1 MELNAKL
8 NREKEENKNINKKNN
23 KESDA
28 KNKILI
34 LGILILI
41 VSGLFL
47 SIGLNANNMDY
58 ALSQRIPKLLS
69 IILTGVC
76 ISIST
81 TIFQTITGNKIL
93 TPNVMGLDSLYVLI
107 QTVIVFVLGSS
118 SVFIVNK
125 KYNFIICVG
134 GMILLSSLHYKKMFK
149 KENSNILFLLL
160 VGMIGGTLF
169 SSLSSFMQM
178 VIDPNEY
185 LVLQNKLFAS
195 FNNVN
200 VDILLISIILII
212 LVIPFVCDDLKYLD
226 VINLGRDQA
235 INLGIDYDKLVRKL
249 FVTVSIFISISTALV
264 GPITFLG
271 LLVVNLSRQMITT
284 YKHKYL
290 ISMSVLLSVFI
301 LVTGQLLAERIFNF
315 STPVSVIINLIGG
328 IYFMYLLLKE
338 SRI

>member
-1 MELNAKL
+1 MELNAKVK
-8 NREKEENKNINKKNN
+8 NEENKKINSKRNN
-23 KESDA
+23 KDSEA
-28 KNKILI
+28 KNKIFI
-34 LGILILI
+34 LAVLILI
-41 VSGLFL
+41 VGGLFL

-69 IILTGVC
+69 IVLTATC
-76 ISIST
+76 IAIST
-81 TIFQTITGNKIL
+81 VIFQTITGNKIL

-107 QTVIVFVLGSS
+107 QTLIIFVLGSS
-118 SVFIVNK
+118 SIFSTNK
-125 KYNFIICVG
+125 KYNFVVCVVSMII
-134 GMILLSSLHYKKMFK
+134 LSSLLYKLMFR

-160 VGMIGGTLF
+160 VGMICGTLF

-178 VIDPNEY
+178 IIDPNEY

-200 VDILLISIILII
+200 VDILLISVIFIILT
-212 LVIPFVCDDLKYLD
+212 IPFIYDDLKYLD

-249 FVTVSIFISISTALV
+249 FVVVAIFISISTALV

-271 LLVVNLSRQMITT
+271 LLVVNLSRQMIKS

-290 ISMSVLLSVFI
+290 MTISILLSVFI
-301 LVTGQLLAERIFNF
+301 LVFGQLLAERIFNF

>member
-118 SVFIVNK
+118 SIFIVIEII
-125 KYNFIICVG
+125 YLNF
-134 GMILLSSLHYKKMFK
+134 
-149 KENSNILFLLL
+149 LF
-160 VGMIGGTLF
+160 
-169 SSLSSFMQM
+169 
-178 VIDPNEY
+178 
-185 LVLQNKLFAS
+185 
-195 FNNVN
+195 
-200 VDILLISIILII
+200 
-212 LVIPFVCDDLKYLD
+212 
-226 VINLGRDQA
+226 
-235 INLGIDYDKLVRKL
+235 
-249 FVTVSIFISISTALV
+249 
-264 GPITFLG
+264 
-271 LLVVNLSRQMITT
+271 
-284 YKHKYL
+284 
-290 ISMSVLLSVFI
+290 
-301 LVTGQLLAERIFNF
+301 
-315 STPVSVIINLIGG
+315 
-328 IYFMYLLLKE
+328 
-338 SRI
+338 

>member
-134 GMILLSSLHYKKMFK
+134 GMILLSSLLYKMMFK
-149 KENSNILFLLL
+149 KENS
-160 VGMIGGTLF
+160 GTLF

>member
-1 MELNAKL
+1 MELNARL
-8 NREKEENKNINKKNN
+8 KNIEKKKIKTDNI
-23 KESDA
+23 A
-28 KNKILI
+28 QNKILTVA
-34 LGILILI
+34 ILIVI

-47 SIGLNANNMDY
+47 SIGLNPNNMDY

-69 IILTGVC
+69 IILTGGC
-76 ISIST
+76 IAFST
-81 TIFQTITGNKIL
+81 VIFQTITGNKIL

-107 QTVIVFVLGSS
+107 QTIIIFVLGSS
-118 SVFIVNK
+118 SVFSSDK
-125 KYNFIICVG
+125 RYNFIICVL
-134 GMILLSSLHYKKMFK
+134 GMVLLSSLLYKLMFK
-149 KENSNILFLLL
+149 KENTNILFLLL
-160 VGMIGGTLF
+160 VGMICGTLF

-178 VIDPNEY
+178 AIDPNEF

-200 VDILLISIILII
+200 SEILLLSIIMII
-212 LVIPFVCDDLKYLD
+212 LVIPFIYDDLKYLD

-235 INLGIDYDKLVRKL
+235 INLGIDYDKVVKKL
-249 FVTVSIFISISTALV
+249 FVTVSIFIAISTALV

-271 LLVVNLSRQMITT
+271 LLVVNISRQMIKT

-290 ISMSVLLSVFI
+290 ISMSVLISIFTLVF
-301 LVTGQLLAERIFNF
+301 GQLLAERIFKF
-315 STPVSVIINLIGG
+315 TTPVSVIINLIGG

>member
-134 GMILLSSLHYKKMFK
+134 GMILLSSILYKMMFK
-149 KENSNILFLLL
+149 KENSNILFLLQ

-271 LLVVNLSRQMITT
+271 LLVVNLS
-284 YKHKYL
+284 
-290 ISMSVLLSVFI
+290 MSVLLSVFI

>member
-107 QTVIVFVLGSS
+107 QTVIVFV
-118 SVFIVNK
+118 FRE
-125 KYNFIICVG
+125 
-134 GMILLSSLHYKKMFK
+134 FK
-149 KENSNILFLLL
+149 
-160 VGMIGGTLF
+160 
-169 SSLSSFMQM
+169 
-178 VIDPNEY
+178 
-185 LVLQNKLFAS
+185 
-195 FNNVN
+195 
-200 VDILLISIILII
+200 
-212 LVIPFVCDDLKYLD
+212 C
-226 VINLGRDQA
+226 
-235 INLGIDYDKLVRKL
+235 
-249 FVTVSIFISISTALV
+249 
-264 GPITFLG
+264 
-271 LLVVNLSRQMITT
+271 
-284 YKHKYL
+284 
-290 ISMSVLLSVFI
+290 
-301 LVTGQLLAERIFNF
+301 
-315 STPVSVIINLIGG
+315 
-328 IYFMYLLLKE
+328 IYSKQK
-338 SRI
+338 I

>member
-134 GMILLSSLHYKKMFK
+134 GMILLSSLLYKMMFK

-160 VGMIGGTLF
+160 AGMIGGTLF

-178 VIDPNEY
+178 VINI
-185 LVLQNKLFAS
+185 NHI
-195 FNNVN
+195 NNTSN
-200 VDILLISIILII
+200 SI
-212 LVIPFVCDDLKYLD
+212 C
-226 VINLGRDQA
+226 
-235 INLGIDYDKLVRKL
+235 
-249 FVTVSIFISISTALV
+249 
-264 GPITFLG
+264 
-271 LLVVNLSRQMITT
+271 M
-284 YKHKYL
+284 
-290 ISMSVLLSVFI
+290 
-301 LVTGQLLAERIFNF
+301 
-315 STPVSVIINLIGG
+315 
-328 IYFMYLLLKE
+328 
-338 SRI
+338 

>member
-125 KYNFIICVG
+125 KY
-134 GMILLSSLHYKKMFK
+134 
-149 KENSNILFLLL
+149 
-160 VGMIGGTLF
+160 
-169 SSLSSFMQM
+169 
-178 VIDPNEY
+178 
-185 LVLQNKLFAS
+185 
-195 FNNVN
+195 
-200 VDILLISIILII
+200 
-212 LVIPFVCDDLKYLD
+212 IPK
-226 VINLGRDQA
+226 
-235 INLGIDYDKLVRKL
+235 
-249 FVTVSIFISISTALV
+249 
-264 GPITFLG
+264 
-271 LLVVNLSRQMITT
+271 
-284 YKHKYL
+284 
-290 ISMSVLLSVFI
+290 
-301 LVTGQLLAERIFNF
+301 
-315 STPVSVIINLIGG
+315 
-328 IYFMYLLLKE
+328 
-338 SRI
+338 

>member
-1 MELNAKL
+1 MELNAKV
-8 NREKEENKNINKKNN
+8 KN
-23 KESDA
+23 KESKKVYK
-28 KNKILI
+28 KNKDSVAENKIFILA
-34 LGILILI
+34 ILILI
-41 VSGLFL
+41 VGGLFL

-58 ALSQRIPKLLS
+58 ALSQRIPKLLA

-76 ISIST
+76 ISVST
-81 TIFQTITGNKIL
+81 IIFQTITGNKIL

-107 QTVIVFVLGSS
+107 QTLIIFILGSS
-118 SVFIVNK
+118 SIFSTNK
-125 KYNFIICVG
+125 KYNFVICVVS
-134 GMILLSSLHYKKMFK
+134 MIFLSSLLYKMMFK
-149 KENSNILFLLL
+149 RENANILFLLL
-160 VGMIGGTLF
+160 VGMICGTLF

-212 LVIPFVCDDLKYLD
+212 LIIPFIYDDLKYLD

-235 INLGIDYDKLVRKL
+235 INLGLDYDKLVRKL
-249 FVTVSIFISISTALV
+249 FVIVAIFISISTALV

-271 LLVVNLSRQMITT
+271 LLVVNLSRQMVKT

-290 ISMSVLLSVFI
+290 ITMSILLSVFI
-301 LVTGQLLAERIFNF
+301 LVFGQLLAERIFKFN
-315 STPVSVIINLIGG
+315 TPVSVIINLIGG

>member
-8 NREKEENKNINKKNN
+8 DAKKEVNKNINKKS
-23 KESDA
+23 KSEIEA
-28 KNKILI
+28 GNKIFI
-34 LGILILI
+34 LGILILV

-47 SIGLNANNMDY
+47 CIGLNANNMDY

-81 TIFQTITGNKIL
+81 TIFQNITGNNIL

-125 KYNFIICVG
+125 KYNFVICVA
-134 GMILLSSLHYKKMFK
+134 GMILLSSLLYKLMFK

-160 VGMIGGTLF
+160 VGMIFGTLF
-169 SSLSSFMQM
+169 GSLSSFMQM
-178 VIDPNEY
+178 VIDPNEFS
-185 LVLQNKLFAS
+185 VLQNKLFAS

-212 LVIPFVCDDLKYLD
+212 LVIPFIYDDLKYLD

-235 INLGIDYDKLVRKL
+235 INLGVDYDKLVRKL
-249 FVTVSIFISISTALV
+249 FVTVAIFISISTALV

-271 LLVVNLSRQMITT
+271 LLVVNLSRQMIKT

-290 ISMSVLLSVFI
+290 ITMSVLLSVFV
-301 LVTGQLLAERIFNF
+301 LVTGQLIAERIFDF

>member
-1 MELNAKL
+1 MELNVKL
-8 NREKEENKNINKKNN
+8 KSSSKNIVNKDSSSQSKLFTV
-23 KESDA
+23 A
-28 KNKILI
+28 
-34 LGILILI
+34 ILILI

-47 SIGLNANNMDY
+47 SIGLNSNNMDY

-69 IILTGVC
+69 IILTGGC
-76 ISIST
+76 IAFST
-81 TIFQTITGNKIL
+81 VIFQTITGNKIL

-107 QTVIVFVLGSS
+107 QTIIIFVLGSS
-118 SVFIVNK
+118 SVFSTNK
-125 KYNFIICVG
+125 KINFMVCVL
-134 GMILLSSLHYKKMFK
+134 GMVLLSSLLYRLMFK
-149 KENSNILFLLL
+149 NENTNILFLLL
-160 VGMIGGTLF
+160 VGMICGTLF

-178 VIDPNEY
+178 AIDPNEF

-200 VDILLISIILII
+200 VDILLISIIMII
-212 LVIPFVCDDLKYLD
+212 LVIPFIYDELKYLD

-235 INLGIDYDKLVRKL
+235 INLGLDYDRVVRKL
-249 FVTVSIFISISTALV
+249 FVTVSIFIAISTALV
-264 GPITFLG
+264 GPMTFLG
-271 LLVVNLSRQMITT
+271 LLVVNLSRQIIKT

-290 ISMSVLLSVFI
+290 ISMSVLISIFTLVF
-301 LVTGQLLAERIFNF
+301 GQLLAERIFKF

>member
-125 KYNFIICVG
+125 
-134 GMILLSSLHYKKMFK
+134 
-149 KENSNILFLLL
+149 
-160 VGMIGGTLF
+160 
-169 SSLSSFMQM
+169 
-178 VIDPNEY
+178 
-185 LVLQNKLFAS
+185 
-195 FNNVN
+195 
-200 VDILLISIILII
+200 
-212 LVIPFVCDDLKYLD
+212 
-226 VINLGRDQA
+226 
-235 INLGIDYDKLVRKL
+235 
-249 FVTVSIFISISTALV
+249 
-264 GPITFLG
+264 
-271 LLVVNLSRQMITT
+271 
-284 YKHKYL
+284 
-290 ISMSVLLSVFI
+290 
-301 LVTGQLLAERIFNF
+301 
-315 STPVSVIINLIGG
+315 NLI
-328 IYFMYLLLKE
+328 L
-338 SRI
+338 

>member
-118 SVFIVNK
+118 SIFIVN
-125 KYNFIICVG
+125 IIPP
-134 GMILLSSLHYKKMFK
+134 KF
-149 KENSNILFLLL
+149 
-160 VGMIGGTLF
+160 
-169 SSLSSFMQM
+169 
-178 VIDPNEY
+178 
-185 LVLQNKLFAS
+185 
-195 FNNVN
+195 
-200 VDILLISIILII
+200 
-212 LVIPFVCDDLKYLD
+212 
-226 VINLGRDQA
+226 
-235 INLGIDYDKLVRKL
+235 
-249 FVTVSIFISISTALV
+249 
-264 GPITFLG
+264 
-271 LLVVNLSRQMITT
+271 
-284 YKHKYL
+284 
-290 ISMSVLLSVFI
+290 
-301 LVTGQLLAERIFNF
+301 
-315 STPVSVIINLIGG
+315 
-328 IYFMYLLLKE
+328 
-338 SRI
+338 

>member
-125 KYNFIICVG
+125 KI
-134 GMILLSSLHYKKMFK
+134 
-149 KENSNILFLLL
+149 
-160 VGMIGGTLF
+160 
-169 SSLSSFMQM
+169 
-178 VIDPNEY
+178 
-185 LVLQNKLFAS
+185 
-195 FNNVN
+195 
-200 VDILLISIILII
+200 
-212 LVIPFVCDDLKYLD
+212 
-226 VINLGRDQA
+226 
-235 INLGIDYDKLVRKL
+235 
-249 FVTVSIFISISTALV
+249 
-264 GPITFLG
+264 
-271 LLVVNLSRQMITT
+271 
-284 YKHKYL
+284 
-290 ISMSVLLSVFI
+290 
-301 LVTGQLLAERIFNF
+301 
-315 STPVSVIINLIGG
+315 
-328 IYFMYLLLKE
+328 
-338 SRI
+338 